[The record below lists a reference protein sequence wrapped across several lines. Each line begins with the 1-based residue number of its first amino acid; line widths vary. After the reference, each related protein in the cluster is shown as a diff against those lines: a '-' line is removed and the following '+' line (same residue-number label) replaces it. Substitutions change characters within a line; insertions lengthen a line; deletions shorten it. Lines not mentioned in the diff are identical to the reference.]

1 MKEIENREDIKL
13 MVNTF
18 YTHLQQNKELDYLF
32 NEVAKVHWESHLPKM
47 YDFWE
52 TILFHKP
59 VFKGNPMKV
68 HMDLDNKTKLKKENF
83 DTWLVIFKK
92 TIDELFVGDVAEVA
106 KQRAASI
113 AMSIQLNT
121 VYKNEKG

>member
-1 MKEIENREDIKL
+1 MNDIKDREDIQL

-18 YTHLQQNKELDYLF
+18 YGNLQQNKELDYLF
-32 NEVAKVHWESHLPKM
+32 NTVAKVHWESHLPKM

-68 HMDLDNKTKLKKENF
+68 HMDLDNKSKLKKEHF
-83 DTWLVIFKK
+83 DSWLVIFKK
-92 TIDELFVGDVAEVA
+92 TIDDLFVGNVAELA
-106 KQRAASI
+106 KQRATSVAI
-113 AMSIQLNT
+113 SIQLNT
-121 VYKNEKG
+121 VYKK

>member
-1 MKEIENREDIKL
+1 MNDIRNRDDIQL
-13 MVNTF
+13 MVHTF
-18 YTHLQQNKELDYLF
+18 YDNLQQDKELDYLF
-32 NEVAKVHWESHLPKM
+32 NKVAKVDWESHMPKM

-68 HMDLDNKTKLKKENF
+68 HMDLDNKSKLKKEHF

-92 TIDELFVGDVAEVA
+92 TIDDLFVGEVAEIA
-106 KQRAASI
+106 KQRAASV

-121 VYKNEKG
+121 VYKE

>member
-1 MKEIENREDIKL
+1 MNDIKTREDIKL
-13 MVNTF
+13 LVHTF
-18 YTHLQQNKELDYLF
+18 YDNLQQDKDLDYLF
-32 NEVAKVHWESHLPKM
+32 NDVAKVNWESHMPKM

-68 HMDLDNKTKLKKENF
+68 HMDLDNKSKLKKEHF

-92 TIDELFVGDVAEVA
+92 TIDDLFVGDIAEVA
-106 KQRAASI
+106 KQRAASV

-121 VYKNEKG
+121 VYKK

>member
-1 MKEIENREDIKL
+1 MKELENREDIVT

-18 YTHLQQNKELDYLF
+18 YTHLQQDKELDYLF
-32 NEVAKVHWESHLPKM
+32 NTVAKVHWESHLPKM

-92 TIDELFVGDVAEVA
+92 TIDELFVGEVANLA
-106 KQRAASI
+106 KQRAESV

-121 VYKNEKG
+121 VYKK

>member
-1 MKEIENREDIKL
+1 MDDIKNREDIKL
-13 MVNTF
+13 MVHTF
-18 YTHLQQNKELDYLF
+18 YDNLQKDKELDYLF
-32 NEVAKVHWESHLPKM
+32 NEVAKVNWESHMPKM

-68 HMDLDNKTKLKKENF
+68 HMDLDNKSKLKKEHF

-92 TIDELFVGDVAEVA
+92 TIDDLFVGDVAEIA
-106 KQRAASI
+106 KQRAASV

-121 VYKNEKG
+121 VYKK

>member
-1 MKEIENREDIKL
+1 MNDITTREDIKL

-18 YTHLQQNKELDYLF
+18 YEYVQQDKELNHLF
-32 NEVAKVHWESHLPKM
+32 NEVAKLNWETHLPKM

-92 TIDELFVGDVAEVA
+92 TIDELFVGELADLA
-106 KQRAASI
+106 KQRAESV

-121 VYKNEKG
+121 VYKK

>member
-1 MKEIENREDIKL
+1 MDDIKNREDIQL
-13 MVNTF
+13 MVHTF
-18 YTHLQQNKELDYLF
+18 YDNLQQDKELDYLF
-32 NEVAKVHWESHLPKM
+32 NEVAKVHWESHMPKM

-68 HMDLDNKTKLKKENF
+68 HMDLDNKSKLKKEHF

-92 TIDELFVGDVAEVA
+92 TIDDLFVGDVAEMA
-106 KQRAASI
+106 KQRAASV

-121 VYKNEKG
+121 VYKK

>member
-1 MKEIENREDIKL
+1 MNDIRNREDIQL
-13 MVNTF
+13 MVHTF
-18 YTHLQQNKELDYLF
+18 YDNLQQDKELDYLF
-32 NEVAKVHWESHLPKM
+32 NEVAKVHWESHMPKM

-68 HMDLDNKTKLKKENF
+68 HMDLDNKSKLKKEHF

-92 TIDELFVGDVAEVA
+92 TIDDLFVGDVAEMA
-106 KQRAASI
+106 KQRAASV

-121 VYKNEKG
+121 VYKK

>member
-1 MKEIENREDIKL
+1 MKDIETREDISL

-18 YTHLQQNKELDYLF
+18 YEHLQKDKELDYLF
-32 NEVAKVHWESHLPKM
+32 NEVAKLNWEAHLPKM

-59 VFKGNPMKV
+59 VFKDKPMKA
-68 HMDLDNKTKLKKENF
+68 HMHLDNKSKLKKEHF

-92 TIDELFVGDVAEVA
+92 TIDELFVGELAELA
-106 KQRAASI
+106 KQRAASV
-113 AMSIQLNT
+113 ALSIQLNT
-121 VYKNEKG
+121 VYKK

>member
-1 MKEIENREDIKL
+1 MKELENREDIKL

-18 YTHLQQNKELDYLF
+18 YTHLQQDKELNYLF
-32 NEVAKVHWESHLPKM
+32 NEVAELNWETHLPKM

-52 TILFHKP
+52 TILFHKRL
-59 VFKGNPMKV
+59 FKGNPMKV
-68 HMDLDNKTKLKKENF
+68 HMDLDNKSKLTKEHF

-92 TIDELFVGDVAEVA
+92 TVDDLFVGEVAEIA
-106 KQRAASI
+106 KQRAASV

-121 VYKNEKG
+121 VYKK

>member
-1 MKEIENREDIKL
+1 MKDIETREDISL

-18 YTHLQQNKELDYLF
+18 YEHLQKDTELDYLF
-32 NEVAKVHWESHLPKM
+32 NEVAKLDWEAHLPKM

-59 VFKGNPMKV
+59 VFKGNPMKA
-68 HMDLDNKTKLKKENF
+68 HMDLDNKSKLKKEHF

-92 TIDELFVGDVAEVA
+92 TIDELFVGELAELA
-106 KQRAASI
+106 KQRAASV
-113 AMSIQLNT
+113 ALSIQLNT
-121 VYKNEKG
+121 VYKK

>member
-1 MKEIENREDIKL
+1 MNDITTREDIKL

-18 YTHLQQNKELDYLF
+18 YTYLQKDKELNHLF
-32 NEVAKVHWESHLPKM
+32 NEVAKLNWEKHLPKM

-92 TIDELFVGDVAEVA
+92 TVDELFVGELAELA
-106 KQRAASI
+106 KQRAASV
-113 AMSIQLNT
+113 ALSIQLNT
-121 VYKNEKG
+121 VYKK

>member
-1 MKEIENREDIKL
+1 MKELENREDIIT

-18 YTHLQQNKELDYLF
+18 YDHLQKDKELDRLF
-32 NEVAKVHWESHLPKM
+32 NEVAKLNWETHLPKM

-52 TILFHKP
+52 TLLFHKP

-68 HMDLDNKTKLKKENF
+68 HMDLDNKSKLTKEHF

-92 TIDELFVGDVAEVA
+92 TIDELFVGENAEIA
-106 KQRAASI
+106 KQRAASV

-121 VYKNEKG
+121 VYKK